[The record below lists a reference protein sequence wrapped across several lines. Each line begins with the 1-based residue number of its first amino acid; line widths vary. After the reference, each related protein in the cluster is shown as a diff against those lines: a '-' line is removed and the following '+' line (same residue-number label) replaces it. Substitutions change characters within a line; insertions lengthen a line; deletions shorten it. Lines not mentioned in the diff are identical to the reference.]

1 MKSKQSQRD
10 PVVVLAWYCCQNQI
24 VSIMPQIPLVLP
36 NTIGIT
42 KSHSSWSRPILDPI
56 IFQYIKS
63 NLSSLMFLVTNTFCI
78 LHLAIVVN
86 ICNDLENYGYV
97 FLDPIIFPSI
107 KSNVSCLMFLVTSPK
122 RQIKTQFPPQFS
134 SQGKS
139 TFIQYPSQ
147 HRTNVS

>member
-1 MKSKQSQRD
+1 M
-10 PVVVLAWYCCQNQI
+10 
-24 VSIMPQIPLVLP
+24 LP
-36 NTIGIT
+36 EPNCINHASNT

-147 HRTNVS
+147 HRTHVS